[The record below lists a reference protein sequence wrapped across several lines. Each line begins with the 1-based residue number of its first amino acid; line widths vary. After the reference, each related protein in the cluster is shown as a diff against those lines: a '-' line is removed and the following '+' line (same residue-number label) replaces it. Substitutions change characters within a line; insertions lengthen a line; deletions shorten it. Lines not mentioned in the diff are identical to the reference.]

1 MTSSYPRQG
10 EVYLIK
16 ALKTLGD
23 TKKRPAV
30 VISMNVRNEFKENV
44 LIVPFTS
51 DLTNGETPTRLI
63 GVCVD
68 KGRILIPVGE
78 GGLKSASLALCEN
91 ISAVRKLYLERG
103 PYGAITPQSLARIQ
117 RAIQIAIGIY

>member
-16 ALKTLGD
+16 ALKALGD

-30 VISMNVRNEFKENV
+30 VISMNVRNQYKENV

-51 DLTNGETPTRLI
+51 E
-63 GVCVD
+63 
-68 KGRILIPVGE
+68 
-78 GGLKSASLALCEN
+78 
-91 ISAVRKLYLERG
+91 
-103 PYGAITPQSLARIQ
+103 
-117 RAIQIAIGIY
+117 

>member
-1 MTSSYPRQG
+1 MASSYPLQG
-10 EVYLIK
+10 EVYLIR

-30 VISMNVRNEFKENV
+30 IISMNVRNELRENV

-51 DLTNGETPTRLI
+51 DLTNGETPTR
-63 GVCVD
+63 
-68 KGRILIPVGE
+68 ILIPTGE
-78 GGLKSASLALCEN
+78 GGLESASLVLCDN

-103 PYGAITPQSLARIQ
+103 PYGSITPQSLAKIQ
-117 RAIQIAIGIY
+117 RGIQIALGIY

>member
-1 MTSSYPRQG
+1 MTNSYPRQG
-10 EVYLIK
+10 EVYLIR

-30 VISMNVRNEFKENV
+30 IISMNVRNEFRKNV
-44 LIVPFTS
+44 LIIPFPS
-51 DLTNGETPTRLI
+51 DLTSGETPTR
-63 GVCVD
+63 
-68 KGRILIPVGE
+68 ILIPAGE
-78 GGLKSASLALCEN
+78 GGLESASLALCDN

-103 PYGAITPQSLARIQ
+103 PYGAITPQSLAKIQ

>member
-1 MTSSYPRQG
+1 LTNFYPRQG

-30 VISMNVRNEFKENV
+30 VISMNVRNELRENV

-51 DLTNGETPTRLI
+51 DLTSGETPTR
-63 GVCVD
+63 
-68 KGRILIPVGE
+68 ILMTAGE
-78 GGLKSASLALCEN
+78 GGLESASW
-91 ISAVRKLYLERG
+91 LY
-103 PYGAITPQSLARIQ
+103 AT
-117 RAIQIAIGIY
+117 IYLRFASFI

>member
-1 MTSSYPRQG
+1 MATSYPRQG

-30 VISMNVRNEFKENV
+30 VISMNVRNEFRENV

-51 DLTNGETPTRLI
+51 DLTSGETPTR
-63 GVCVD
+63 
-68 KGRILIPVGE
+68 ILMTAGE
-78 GGLKSASLALCEN
+78 GGLESASLALCDN

-103 PYGAITPQSLARIQ
+103 PYGAITPQSLAKIQ
-117 RAIQIAIGIY
+117 RAI

>member
-30 VISMNVRNEFKENV
+30 VISMNVRNQFRENV

-51 DLTNGETPTRLI
+51 DLTSGETPTR
-63 GVCVD
+63 
-68 KGRILIPVGE
+68 ILIPTGE
-78 GGLKSASLALCEN
+78 GGLESASLALCDN

-103 PYGAITPQSLARIQ
+103 PYGAITPQSLAKIQ

>member
-51 DLTNGETPTRLI
+51 DLTNGETPTRILI
-63 GVCVD
+63 GCNSFQVKFFNGVIEFSGDCF
-68 KGRILIPVGE
+68 RL
-78 GGLKSASLALCEN
+78 
-91 ISAVRKLYLERG
+91 
-103 PYGAITPQSLARIQ
+103 
-117 RAIQIAIGIY
+117 

>member
-1 MTSSYPRQG
+1 MTNSYPRQG
-10 EVYLIK
+10 EVYLIR

-30 VISMNVRNEFKENV
+30 IISMNVRNEFRENV
-44 LIVPFTS
+44 LIIPFTS
-51 DLTNGETPTRLI
+51 DLTSGETPTR
-63 GVCVD
+63 
-68 KGRILIPVGE
+68 ILIPAGE
-78 GGLKSASLALCEN
+78 GGLESASLALYDN

-103 PYGAITPQSLARIQ
+103 SYGAITPQSLAKIQ

>member
-1 MTSSYPRQG
+1 MASSYPRQG
-10 EVYLIK
+10 EVYLIR

-30 VISMNVRNEFKENV
+30 VISMNVRNELRENV

-51 DLTNGETPTRLI
+51 DLISGETPTR
-63 GVCVD
+63 
-68 KGRILIPVGE
+68 ILIPTGE
-78 GGLKSASLALCEN
+78 GGLESASLALCDN

-103 PYGAITPQSLARIQ
+103 PYGFIAPRSLARIQ